1 MKCWMSSIVAVYSLQ
16 LGLRSFFSFLFIG
29 KIDCAYKVTKSKERK
44 QAFTPQLSVAAQ
56 NDNPTGCTL
65 FIKEVANAHS
75 KHIRD
80 LMQAS
85 DSDILSAIHHCFYG
99 LPTHSKTSPQ
109 FGITHVFLFI
119 TLRRFSC
126 DSYFIFFIVLF
137 DLINMGTVLRD
148 TISIGKRIIRTVPV
162 IFDDFYYVNLSSN
175 RLELQIFR
183 LAAGMHRDQ
192 LLSVPS

>member
-1 MKCWMSSIVAVYSLQ
+1 MSVNNIVDSLTGDTNQ
-16 LGLRSFFSFLFIG
+16 IS
-29 KIDCAYKVTKSKERK
+29 
-44 QAFTPQLSVAAQ
+44 QLS
-56 NDNPTGCTL
+56 
-65 FIKEVANAHS
+65 
-75 KHIRD
+75 
-80 LMQAS
+80 
-85 DSDILSAIHHCFYG
+85 
-99 LPTHSKTSPQ
+99 
-109 FGITHVFLFI
+109 ITHVFLFI